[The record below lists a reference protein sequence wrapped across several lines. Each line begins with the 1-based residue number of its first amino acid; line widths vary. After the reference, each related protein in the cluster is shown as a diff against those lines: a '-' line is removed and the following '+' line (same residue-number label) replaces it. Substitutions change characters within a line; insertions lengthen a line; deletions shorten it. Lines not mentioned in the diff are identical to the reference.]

1 MQAMIILTPHNS
13 MEPKMS
19 KTNLKVSNE
28 AIYATG
34 GRKEAT
40 ARVYMQKGSGQV
52 FVNGKTAQAF
62 FGEQTLWFD
71 AVMDPFKIVD
81 QKTEFDCICFVKGG
95 GVTGQADAVR
105 LGISKCLDLYEKNVL
120 KREPVE
126 VDNEAEDGVEV
137 ELTWRQRLRK
147 KGYLTRDPRAVL
159 RKRVGYRKARKKPQ
173 YSKR

>member
-1 MQAMIILTPHNS
+1 M
-13 MEPKMS
+13 
-19 KTNLKVSNE
+19 TNLKVSKD

-40 ARVYMQKGSGQV
+40 SRVYMQKGKGNII
-52 FVNGKTAQAF
+52 VNGKTAQDY

-71 AVMDPFKIVD
+71 AVIDPFKLLE
-81 QKTEFDCICFVKGG
+81 QEGNFDCICFVKGG

-105 LGISKCLDLYEKNVL
+105 LGISKCLDIYEKTVL
-120 KREPVE
+120 NRAVSSNDEAS
-126 VDNEAEDGVEV
+126 NAEDGDEAVEPT
-137 ELTWRQRLRK
+137 LTWRQKLRK

-159 RKRVGYRKARKKPQ
+159 RKRVGYVKARKKPQ

>member
-1 MQAMIILTPHNS
+1 MGTRM
-13 MEPKMS
+13 
-19 KTNLKVSNE
+19 KTKLKVSKD

-40 ARVYMQKGSGQV
+40 SRVYMQKGKGNII
-52 FVNGKTAQAF
+52 VNGKTAQDY

-71 AVMDPFKIVD
+71 AVMDPFKLLE
-81 QKTEFDCICFVKGG
+81 QESNFDCICFVKGG

-105 LGISKCLDLYEKNVL
+105 LGISKCLDIYEKTVL
-120 KREPVE
+120 NRAVTSNDNAASEESSEEAAVE
-126 VDNEAEDGVEV
+126 AT
-137 ELTWRQRLRK
+137 LTWRQKLRK

-159 RKRVGYRKARKKPQ
+159 RKRVGYVKARKKPQ

>member
-1 MQAMIILTPHNS
+1 MLATIILTPRNS

-19 KTNLKVSNE
+19 KTKLKVTND

-52 FVNGKTAQAF
+52 FVNGKTAQDF

-71 AVMDPFKIVD
+71 AVMDPFKLVD
-81 QKTEFDCICFVKGG
+81 QTDKFDCICFVKGG
-95 GVTGQADAVR
+95 GVTGQAEAVR
-105 LGISKCLDLYEKNVL
+105 LGIAKCLDTYEKDVL
-120 KREPVE
+120 KRAPAESTENSDEEGE
-126 VDNEAEDGVEV
+126 VV
-137 ELTWRQRLRK
+137 LTWRQMLRR
-147 KGYLTRDPRAVL
+147 KGFLTRDPRAVL